1 MEYWD
6 QIQEAVSYIQ
16 SQTKFS
22 AKTGIIL
29 GTGLGNLV
37 GDIEIE
43 TEIDY
48 ATIPHFPVS
57 TVESHKGRLI
67 FGKINGHAVIVMQGR
82 FHYYEGYDMKQVT
95 FPVRVMKLLGIES
108 LFVSNISG
116 SVQAHINAGDLLII
130 KDHIDLQKENP
141 LRGANLDQMGPRFPD
156 MSKPYSQRLR
166 TKAEAIAKE
175 HNFKVHQGVYSSV
188 PGPNL
193 ETIAE
198 YVYLNKIGADCVGM
212 STVPEVIVAVHC
224 GLEVFAISVITDKN
238 YPPEEVKE
246 VTVQE
251 VIAVALEAEPKMTTV
266 IKELLNHV
274 NV

>member
-6 QIQEAVSYIQ
+6 QIQEAVAFIK
-16 SQTKFS
+16 TKLNVE

-43 TEIDY
+43 VAIDY
-48 ATIPHFPVS
+48 TDIPHFPVS

-67 FGKINGHAVIVMQGR
+67 FGTINGYKVIVMQGR
-82 FHYYEGYDMKQVT
+82 FHYYEGYNMKQVT
-95 FPVRVMKLLGIES
+95 FPVRVMKLLGIEV

-116 SVQAHINAGDLLII
+116 SIQEHINAGDLLII

-156 MSKPYSQRLR
+156 MSKPYSERLR
-166 TKAEAIAKE
+166 AKAESIAKA
-175 HNFKVHQGVYSSV
+175 NGYTVHQGVYSSV

-198 YVYLNKIGADCVGM
+198 YVYLHKIGADCVGM
-212 STVPEVIVAVHC
+212 STVPEVIVGVHC
-224 GLEVFAISVITDKN
+224 GLEIFAISVITDKN

-274 NV
+274 NA

>member
-1 MEYWD
+1 MDYWN
-6 QIQEAVSYIQ
+6 QIQEAVAFITGKVNSD
-16 SQTKFS
+16 

-43 TEIDY
+43 TAIDY
-48 ATIPHFPVS
+48 ADIPHFPVS
-57 TVESHKGRLI
+57 TVESHKGRLL
-67 FGKINGHAVIVMQGR
+67 FGKINGHSVIVMQGR

-95 FPVRVMKLLGIES
+95 FPVRVMKVLGIKV

-116 SVQAHINAGDLLII
+116 SVQEHINAGDLLII

-156 MSKPYSQRLR
+156 MSKPYSERLR
-166 TKAEAIAKE
+166 SKAEAIAKE
-175 HNFKVHQGVYSSV
+175 NNYSVHQGVYSSV

-198 YVYLNKIGADCVGM
+198 YVYLHKIGADCVGM
-212 STVPEVIVAVHC
+212 STVPEVIVGVHC
-224 GLEVFAISVITDKN
+224 GLEIFAISVITDKN

-246 VTVQE
+246 VTVEE

-274 NV
+274 NA